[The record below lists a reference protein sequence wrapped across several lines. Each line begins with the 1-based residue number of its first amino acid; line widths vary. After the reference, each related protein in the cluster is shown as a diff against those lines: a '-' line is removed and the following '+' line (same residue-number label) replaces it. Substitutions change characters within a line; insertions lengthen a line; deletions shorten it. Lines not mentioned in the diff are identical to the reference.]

1 MERFT
6 IGDKVTRLAGREDGV
21 VVGIDDKLGYEV
33 SLPSGAVYLEASE
46 LELTPYRPEE
56 ALRRAKLSH
65 PELYGLR
72 MQALY
77 LQHAY
82 RYDELAGLSNARI
95 EPAFHQV
102 MVALQ
107 VLSKTRP
114 RMILADEV
122 GLGKTIEAGMI
133 LKELRARQMIERVLI
148 VVPPSLQWQWRQELR
163 SKFNEDFE
171 VLDGPIIKSQVRRGE
186 NPGSAMTM
194 SFAR

>member
-1 MERFT
+1 MKGAMERFA
-6 IGDKVTRLAGREDGV
+6 IGDKVTRLAGREEGV
-21 VVGIDDKLGYEV
+21 VVGVDDRLWDEV
-33 SLPSGAVYLEASE
+33 LLPSGAVYLDKSE
-46 LELTPYRPEE
+46 IERTPYRPEE
-56 ALRRAKLSH
+56 ALRRANLSNA
-65 PELYGLR
+65 ELYGLR
-72 MQALY
+72 IQALY

-133 LKELRARQMIERVLI
+133 LKELRARRMIDRVLI
-148 VVPPSLQWQWRQELR
+148 VVPPSLQWQWRQELS

-171 VLDGPIIKSQVRRGE
+171 VLDGPIIRSRVRRGE
-186 NPGSAMTM
+186 NPWL
-194 SFAR
+194 RYD